1 MRNTFTLASAVALVA
16 LPTLLAAQSLRDR
29 IAGVS
34 DGTVRLSYAAR
45 EGVCGHGTSVNLRRG
60 DDEWESTCDEG
71 PVRVSLRVRDGRV
84 TSARTRVGGRWRSG
98 TEATDLGMVPAAE
111 AATTLLALAERGDP
125 GGDDLVFP
133 AAIADSATV
142 WPAMLRIAKT
152 ERLPRKTRTSAV
164 FWVAQAAG
172 EAATAGLT
180 EIVDDATGDREVR
193 EHAVFALSQLPKD
206 AGVPVLLQVARTN
219 PDPSLRRKAIFW
231 LGQSEDPRALR
242 FFEEV
247 LVPRG

>member
-1 MRNTFTLASAVALVA
+1 MRSTLTLTGAVALVA

-29 IAGVS
+29 IDGVS
-34 DGTVRLSYAAR
+34 NGTVRLSFSAR
-45 EGVCGHGTSVNLRRG
+45 EGVCGNGNSVNLRRG
-60 DDEWESTCDEG
+60 DEEWESTCDEG
-71 PVRVSLRVRDGRV
+71 PVRVSLRVRDGRII
-84 TSARTRVGGRWRSG
+84 SARTRVGGRWRNDAEG
-98 TEATDLGMVPAAE
+98 TDLGMLPAAE

-133 AAIADSATV
+133 AAIADSVTV
-142 WPAMLRIAKT
+142 WPAMLRIAKA

-172 EAATAGLT
+172 EAATAGLA
-180 EIVDDATGDREVR
+180 EIVDDTSGDREVR

-206 AGVPVLLQVARTN
+206 TGVPILIQVARSN
-219 PDPSLRRKAIFW
+219 PDPGLRRKAIFW

-247 LVPRG
+247 LVPGG